1 MRLKTK
7 RKGNKTGMAETAA
20 SQDTKASL
28 SDEDKIRLQ
37 LLLDVEEFG
46 QALEAIGVNTTQLEP
61 YQALLEM
68 VQQAEKVRPHSF
80 FCFFVFQASST
91 HLSLSL
97 SL

>member
-7 RKGNKTGMAETAA
+7 RKGNKANAAEAA
-20 SQDTKASL
+20 SQDPKASL

-46 QALEAIGVNTTQLEP
+46 QALEAIGVNVAQLEP

-68 VQQAEKVRPHSF
+68 VQQAEKVGFSLFSSF
-80 FCFFVFQASST
+80 SFLSPST
-91 HLSLSL
+91 HLI
-97 SL
+97 